1 MAMAI
6 DVRYTVVSDS
16 TGMTATDAP
25 NGATTATEVAPDA
38 TDVAADGTDV
48 GDASQRTASR
58 PGPPAPRRSRPARAQ
73 RRWGA
78 GFDPDRLALLE
89 LRMWQAYYRHQPVRL
104 FGLLVRT
111 LREQANASLPRAA
124 LAAAWLTRAA
134 VGFARANGDY
144 ERFAP
149 DIARGYRALGM
160 PRHVDVEAVAR
171 HELDW
176 WIVRREMGLAAGEA
190 AGEEISRLY
199 AAMYDLPIAE
209 VAEAGRLRG
218 LAAEVRDRGA
228 SDDPN
233 GPAGQGDAYWPVVAR
248 LLRESYRNLRAALE
262 S

>member
-6 DVRYTVVSDS
+6 DVRYTVVSDA
-16 TGMTATDAP
+16 TGMTATDAL
-25 NGATTATEVAPDA
+25 NAATTATEVA
-38 TDVAADGTDV
+38 ADPTDV
-48 GDASQRTASR
+48 GDASQRTDSR
-58 PGPPAPRRSRPARAQ
+58 PGPPAPPRSRSARAQ

-104 FGLLVRT
+104 FGLLIRT

-134 VGFARANGDY
+134 VGFAQASGDY

-171 HELDW
+171 HELGW
-176 WIVRREMGLAAGEA
+176 WAVRREMGLASGDA
-190 AGEEISRLY
+190 AGESISRLY

-218 LAAEVRDRGA
+218 LAAEIRDRGA
-228 SDDPN
+228 TV
-233 GPAGQGDAYWPVVAR
+233 GPDGLAGTGGTYWPLVGRV
-248 LLRESYRNLRAALE
+248 LRASYRSLSAALDR
-262 S
+262 